1 MLPILDHN
9 YKVMAERSRL
19 GRITHIDQ
27 SDRLKEVE
35 AVSWAAPEGETLK
48 EVLMNQKDNR
58 IY

>member
-1 MLPILDHN
+1 
-9 YKVMAERSRL
+9 MAERSRL

-27 SDRLKEVE
+27 SDRLKQVD

-58 IY
+58 TY